1 MQYFV
6 LLFSRVMT
14 NLVPSFLIFSTFV
27 TVVFINVEY
36 ISSPRNMLLFTLF
49 IDGKILKNVR
59 LGVMKMTQNRI
70 VESGHYVWNEMFRK
84 YCLGNINLLY
94 KPFNVSRTWYNLV
107 SNGISNIFKIQR
119 CMICIT
125 FLHLCKC
132 VWSITIWIYEP
143 EHIFSPG
150 NKEMQLFCWKKII
163 DIILFRRGIVLLI
176 SWGFLYTYCWTI
188 VFH

>member
-59 LGVMKMTQNRI
+59 LGVMKMTQNRS
-70 VESGHYVWNEMFRK
+70 VESGHYV
-84 YCLGNINLLY
+84 
-94 KPFNVSRTWYNLV
+94 
-107 SNGISNIFKIQR
+107 
-119 CMICIT
+119 
-125 FLHLCKC
+125 
-132 VWSITIWIYEP
+132 
-143 EHIFSPG
+143 
-150 NKEMQLFCWKKII
+150 
-163 DIILFRRGIVLLI
+163 
-176 SWGFLYTYCWTI
+176 
-188 VFH
+188 